1 MHRIVIDG
9 QEGGMGGDANM
20 RAVYTQGWN
29 GKLPQAL
36 PIKNQFLPPTRSSMK
51 ARISSFAVPLAGAL
65 LMLGYLLY
73 GDFASSMRGLDLSW
87 HAMLGYAQENKLQHG
102 SQIIFNYGPLSFIES
117 VIYVEQTHRERL
129 FYKATFLLVL
139 GIGCFSVLQI
149 RRVGA
154 LLVWG
159 GLILLLSIWRD
170 VYLLLPALL
179 LCHHECRRQQ
189 GHASQA
195 ALSVLLA
202 FAAAFACLV
211 KANAMFFTLP
221 AIVLA
226 SIYRF
231 SVRDYQPIV
240 PVSFVLS
247 FVLLFGLSGQDVSG
261 LFAFVRGYVDVSLA
275 YNADMGLP
283 APVALH
289 GAYLVGAAVVV
300 ATTLRFTTPASTVLG
315 LLALGWLMVAYKM
328 GFVRHGAYP
337 GAAFLALALVCVVQ
351 LWSPSVDY
359 LARLQRRVLAAVAVA
374 AAALAVY
381 VMASLT
387 PQGAVIKSFAGA
399 VETRLRYVL
408 DPGYRAA
415 SDADLRSRHAT
426 GFAEARSAIPF
437 ADIEGPVDIFPFEF
451 SLAYAS
457 GLSIASR
464 PAFQSYFA
472 TSRYMSER
480 NAEFLASPQA
490 PRSVIFSVIPIDG
503 RYAALEDPLTLA
515 AYRRQYQVDRQ
526 TPHALL
532 LTRRAS
538 PLAQS
543 EQCHTSATEF
553 DLPLLIPS
561 VGPDQAVWAEMD
573 VATTW
578 FGRLLGVLTG
588 PPVLRMT
595 IATPMGSHDFRY
607 LREAGQTGFLVSP
620 ALLSTEGAARF
631 FNAESRF
638 EDQVLGL
645 SIHPPSA
652 ALPWFEEK
660 ISVKL
665 CVLSWDSAPKAG
677 Q

>member
-1 MHRIVIDG
+1 MRVVHTMGRNG
-9 QEGGMGGDANM
+9 Q
-20 RAVYTQGWN
+20 
-29 GKLPQAL
+29 LPQAF
-36 PIKNQFLPPTRSSMK
+36 PIKNQFSLDRYPSMK
-51 ARISSFAVPLAGAL
+51 ARIFPFAVPLVGTL
-65 LMLGYLLY
+65 FMLGYLLY
-73 GDFASSMRGLDLSW
+73 GDFESLMRGLDLSW
-87 HAMLGYAQENKLQHG
+87 HVMLGYAQENQLQHG

-117 VIYVEQTHRERL
+117 VIYVEQIHQKRL
-129 FYKATFLLVL
+129 VYKAAFLLMV
-139 GIGCFSVLQI
+139 GIGCFWVLQI
-149 RRVGA
+149 RRAWA
-154 LLVWG
+154 LLAWC

-189 GHASQA
+189 GNAAQL

-231 SVRDYQPIV
+231 TVRDHWPIV
-240 PVSFVLS
+240 PLCFVLS

-261 LFAFVRGYVDVSLA
+261 VLGFVRGYVDVSLA

-283 APVALH
+283 APFALH
-289 GAYLVGAAVVV
+289 GAYIVGAAVVV
-300 ATTLRFTTPASTVLG
+300 AATLRMTSPSSTVLG
-315 LLALGWLMVAYKM
+315 LLTLGYLLVAYKM
-328 GFVRHGAYP
+328 GFVRHGAHP
-337 GAAFLALALVCVVQ
+337 GAAFLALAVVCVVQ
-351 LWSPSVDY
+351 LWSPSVDF
-359 LARLQRRVLAAVAVA
+359 LARNQRRVVAAVAVA
-374 AAALAVY
+374 AASLATY
-381 VMASLT
+381 ISASLN
-387 PQGAVIKSFAGA
+387 PQGGFIQGSVYA
-399 VETRLRYVL
+399 VESRIRYVL

-415 SDADLRSRHAT
+415 SKADLRSRHEMALK
-426 GFAEARSAIPF
+426 EARSAIPF
-437 ADIEGPVDIFPFEF
+437 VGIEGPIDVFPFEF

-457 GLSIASR
+457 GLPIATR

-472 TSRYMSER
+472 TSRYMSSH
-480 NAEFLASPQA
+480 NADFLASPQA
-490 PRSVIFSVIPIDG
+490 PRSVIFSVVPIDG
-503 RYAALEDPLTLA
+503 RYAAQEDPLTLG

-526 TPHALL
+526 APDALL

-543 EQCHTSATEF
+543 EQCRTSDTEF
-553 DLPLLIPS
+553 DLPLPIPW

-578 FGRLLGVLTG
+578 FGRIVSVLTG

-595 IATPMGSHDFRY
+595 IATPMGSTDFRY
-607 LREAGQTGFLVSP
+607 LREAGQTGFLLSP
-620 ALLSTEGAARF
+620 ALVSTEAAAHF
-631 FNAESRF
+631 FNGESRP
-638 EDQVLGL
+638 EDNVLGL
-645 SIHPPSA
+645 SIQRPSGA
-652 ALPWFEEK
+652 IPWFDEK

-665 CVLSWDSAPKAG
+665 CVLSWDSAHQAR